1 MKINNCLEK
10 AETLNNKKL
19 TDAYKKINLLV
30 DELNKK
36 DIPDEL
42 VSSINTTIKDID
54 TFEGLEKKLMKTINK
69 TYSNVCNMVNK
80 ELGIVGKNYYLVIW
94 MLIGMAVFGIPFG
107 FMFSYMLGNYAF
119 IGLGFSMGMPLGLAI
134 GFYKDKMAAKE
145 NRQIDIEF

>member
-94 MLIGMAVFGIPFG
+94 MLIGMAVFGIPLG

-119 IGLGFSMGMPLGLAI
+119 IGLGFSMGMPLGFAI